1 MPQWLFRAKAFAQY
15 LVNSKKGTL
24 AHSPFVFDL
33 ARYCIYKKQKG
44 NYQKVNELRKL
55 LHSDSSL
62 FDKEDFGT
70 GKSRKEKVSSLARSS
85 SIRKKFGSLLSRLVA
100 YLQPQHI
107 LEFGTCLGV
116 SSAYL
121 AINGNKL
128 CTVEGCPNTQEIAK
142 SNFKK
147 LFKSD
152 EINFVRTDFDNFIE
166 SDKGFY
172 DFIFLDGNHAYAP
185 TLKYF
190 KHYWD
195 KLPENGLIILDDIHW
210 SEEMEKVWNEIS
222 QNTSDL
228 ISIDLF
234 QLGLCFKKS
243 KQAKEH
249 FIIRV

>member
-55 LHSDSSL
+55 LLGNSSL

-70 GKSRKEKVSSLARSS
+70 GKSRKEKVSALARSS
-85 SIRKKFGSLLSRLVA
+85 SIRKKYGSLMSRLAA

-116 SSAYL
+116 SSAYM
-121 AINGNKL
+121 AINGHKL
-128 CTVEGCPNTQEIAK
+128 TTVEGCPNTQEIAK

-152 EINFVRTDFDNFIE
+152 EVNFVRNDFDNFIAT
-166 SDKGFY
+166 DKGFY
-172 DFIFLDGNHAYAP
+172 DFIFIDGNHAYAP

-190 KHYWD
+190 NHYWEQ
-195 KLPENGLIILDDIHW
+195 LPENGLIILDDIHW
-210 SEEMEKVWNEIS
+210 SEEMEKAWDEIS
-222 QNTSDL
+222 QNTPNL

-234 QLGLCFKKS
+234 QIGLCFKKPN
-243 KQAKEH
+243 QAKEH